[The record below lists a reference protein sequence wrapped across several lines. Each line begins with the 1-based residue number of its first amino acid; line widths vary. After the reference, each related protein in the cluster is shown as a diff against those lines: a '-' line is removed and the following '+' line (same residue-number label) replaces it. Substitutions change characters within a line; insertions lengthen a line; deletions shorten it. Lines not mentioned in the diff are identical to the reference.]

1 MMHDENGNGERMKK
15 GDRSCLHART
25 GRAAAATTCI
35 LLLKRTIALSRR
47 RLRFYLSNPVR
58 HIPVSRR
65 RGGRSEKRKEVGGGV
80 GEILEPSKLAT
91 EGRGKMY
98 GIRRRG
104 TFNLIFIANAE
115 RV

>member
-15 GDRSCLHART
+15 GDRFCLHART
-25 GRAAAATTCI
+25 GRAAATTTCI

-58 HIPVSRR
+58 HIPI
-65 RGGRSEKRKEVGGGV
+65 GGGEGVEKRKEVGGGV